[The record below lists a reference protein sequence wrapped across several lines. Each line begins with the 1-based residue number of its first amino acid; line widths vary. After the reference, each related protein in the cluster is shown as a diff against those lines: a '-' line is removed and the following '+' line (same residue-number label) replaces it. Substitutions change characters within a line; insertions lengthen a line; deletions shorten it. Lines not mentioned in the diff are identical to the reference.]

1 MAFWSACAR
10 SRAGNSLAA
19 EGQGGEKSSP
29 SEEMGRTGKSQGKQD
44 SAQDPYGGAGS
55 VLKKD
60 FSLGRHERL
69 RRQKDFQLALRHGSR
84 RHTKNFTII
93 LRPNALE
100 FSRLGVTVGKKVGN
114 AVKRNR
120 VKRYLREFFRL
131 HKHKLPPSND
141 LVIIAKEDAAT
152 LAYHDV
158 REELAAVLIKD
169 NCL

>member
-1 MAFWSACAR
+1 
-10 SRAGNSLAA
+10 
-19 EGQGGEKSSP
+19 
-29 SEEMGRTGKSQGKQD
+29 MGRTGKSQGMRD
-44 SAQDPYGGAGS
+44 FAQDPYGGAGLG
-55 VLKKD
+55 VKKR
-60 FSLGRHERL
+60 FSLGKHERL
-69 RRQKDFQLALRHGSR
+69 RRRKDFDLVFSDGSR

-93 LRPNALE
+93 LRLNGLQ

-131 HKHKLPPSND
+131 HKHKLPPSHD
-141 LVIIAKEDAAT
+141 VVIIAKKDAAT

-158 REELAAVLIKD
+158 RKELATVLIEN